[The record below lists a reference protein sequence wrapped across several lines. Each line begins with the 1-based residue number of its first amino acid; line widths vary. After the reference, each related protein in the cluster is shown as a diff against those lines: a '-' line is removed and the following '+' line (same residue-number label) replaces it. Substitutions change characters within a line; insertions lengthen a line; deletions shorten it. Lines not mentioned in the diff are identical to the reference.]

1 MSNLL
6 GDFFSGST
14 MLGAD
19 PDEVSGPWHARI
31 VGKTTFVRPKL
42 SVSDHLAATIVGRA
56 YVSGVLEQGPTR
68 QMFSATIVG
77 HTIITPT
84 FTAPERQ
91 QLVALIVGKT
101 ELSASLSHEVVLDF
115 QGTVGAAASRSLLI
129 HGQVLSGTGLVK
141 PTPIEDEQQP
151 VHFFV

>member
-1 MSNLL
+1 VSNLL
-6 GDFFSGST
+6 GDFFTGST

-19 PDEVSGPWHARI
+19 PDEVSGPWHSHI
-31 VGKTTFVRPKL
+31 VGKTRFITPKL
-42 SVSDHLAATIVGRA
+42 SVSDHLTGTIVGRA
-56 YVSGVLEQGPTR
+56 YVSGVLTVTPGRP
-68 QMFSATIVG
+68 MLSATIVG
-77 HTIITPT
+77 HTIFTPT

-91 QLVALIVGKT
+91 QFVALIVGNT

>member
-6 GDFFSGST
+6 GDFFTGST

-19 PDEVSGPWHARI
+19 PDEVSGPWHSHI
-31 VGKTTFVRPKL
+31 IGKTRFIAPKL
-42 SVSDHLAATIVGRA
+42 SVSDHLAASIVGRA
-56 YVSGVLEQGPTR
+56 FVSGVLTVGPGR
-68 QMFSATIVG
+68 PMLSATIIG

-91 QLVALIVGKT
+91 QFTALIVGKA
-101 ELSASLSHEVVLDF
+101 ELSASLSREVVLDF

-129 HGQVLSGTGLVK
+129 HGQVLSGTGVVK
-141 PTPIEDEQQP
+141 PTPIQDEQQP